1 MTKQKT
7 SKQEE
12 LPIKV
17 TSNIPAVVADGHG
30 LAVNNDNGSTNL
42 MFIQITTTN
51 EEASAREA
59 AVVSNVRLS
68 FDQLKSLGE
77 AVSQAITE
85 YEANSKKE

>member
-12 LPIKV
+12 LSIKV

-42 MFIQITTTN
+42 MFIHEFNLLFQTMKFL
-51 EEASAREA
+51 E
-59 AVVSNVRLS
+59 
-68 FDQLKSLGE
+68 F
-77 AVSQAITE
+77 
-85 YEANSKKE
+85 Y